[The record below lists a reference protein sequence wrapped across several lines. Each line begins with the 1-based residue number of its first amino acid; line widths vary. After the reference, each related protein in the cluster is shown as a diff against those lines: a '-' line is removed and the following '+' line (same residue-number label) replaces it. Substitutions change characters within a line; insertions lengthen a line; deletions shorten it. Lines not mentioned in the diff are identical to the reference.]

1 MIEGRTLWE
10 LLEKRVEATPDARM
24 TLDEE
29 GRELT
34 FAEYKAASE
43 QAAAGLASLGIGEGD
58 VVSWQL
64 PTWNESLVLIAA
76 LARLGAVQNP
86 ILPIYREREVGF
98 VVRQAKTKL
107 LVTPQEFNRHDFAT
121 MAQGIAA
128 GVNEEGGNL
137 QTLVVEKGAPF
148 PPGDVADLPA
158 PPTPSDDL
166 PVRWLFYTSGTT
178 ADPKGA
184 QHTDGTVSVTAKN
197 MGQRYRVTEDDK
209 VAMVF
214 PVTHIGGVTWLLT
227 ALQYGCE
234 LLMLQ
239 AFNPTTTVPFLAEN
253 DVTLAGAGTAFHQVY
268 LGAQREA
275 GDAPIFP
282 KVRAFPG
289 GGAPKPPQLHYDLK
303 VEMGGVG
310 ILSGYGLTEAPI
322 LVLAD
327 AEDTDEVLA
336 ETEGGP
342 MPGVELKLVTTEGKV
357 AGPGEE
363 GEVRAKAP
371 QMMKGYLDSSL
382 DEAGFDEDGWFR
394 TGDLGKQDAD
404 GNLVITGRLKDIII
418 RNGENI
424 SAKEVED
431 LLYQHPKVADVAV
444 IGIPNEK
451 TGERAVAVI
460 QPAEGDAITQQE
472 MREFLTGEGLMVQKV
487 PEQLELIEVLP
498 RNPTGKIL
506 KHELRATYGA

>member
-10 LLEKRVEATPDARM
+10 LLEKRVEATPDRRM
-24 TLDEE
+24 TVDEE
-29 GRELT
+29 GRTLT
-34 FAEYKAASE
+34 FAEFKE
-43 QAAAGLASLGIGEGD
+43 ETERAAAGLSLLGIGEGS

-64 PTWNESLVLIAA
+64 PTWNESLVLVAA
-76 LARLGAVQNP
+76 LSRLGAVQNP

-98 VVRQAKTKL
+98 VCRQAGTSV
-107 LVTPQEFNRHDFAT
+107 LVVPSVFNKFDFQA
-121 MAQGIAA
+121 MAEGIAA
-128 GVNEEGGNL
+128 DVKGEGQEL
-137 QTLVVEKGAPF
+137 EVL
-148 PPGDVADLPA
+148 VADKELPVGDPMVLPPA
-158 PPTPSDDL
+158 PEPSDDP

-184 QHTDGTVSVTAKN
+184 RHTDATIAATAKG
-197 MGQRYRVTEDDK
+197 MGGRYRVDEDDK

-214 PVTHIGGVTWLLT
+214 PFTHIGGITWLFT
-227 ALQYGCE
+227 CLQTGCE
-234 LLMLQ
+234 LLMLE
-239 AFNPTTTVPFLAEN
+239 AFNPATTVPFLAEN

-268 LGAQREA
+268 LNAQREA
-275 GDAPIFP
+275 GADPIFP

-289 GGAPKPPQLHYDLK
+289 GGAPKPPQLHHDIK
-303 VEMGGVG
+303 AEMGGLG

-327 AEDTDEVLA
+327 ADDPDEVLA
-336 ETEGGP
+336 ETEGKP
-342 MPGVELKLVTTEGKV
+342 MPGVELKLVTIDGQI

-371 QMMKGYLDSSL
+371 QMMKGYLDAAL
-382 DEAGFDEDGWFR
+382 DEEAFDEDGWFR

-444 IGIPNEK
+444 VGIPDPK
-451 TGERAVAVI
+451 TGERAVAVV
-460 QPAEGDAITQQE
+460 QSAEGDPITPE
-472 MREFLTGEGLMVQKV
+472 EVHAFLTGEGLMVQKV
-487 PEQLELIEVLP
+487 PERLEFVDVLP
-498 RNPTGKIL
+498 RNPTGKVL
-506 KHELRATYGA
+506 KHELRSRYGA

>member
-10 LLEKRVEATPDARM
+10 LMEKRVEATPDAPM
-24 TLDEE
+24 ALNEE

-34 FAEYKAASE
+34 FAGYLAAAE
-43 QAAAGLASLGIGEGD
+43 QAAAGFAALGVGEGD

-76 LARLGAVQNP
+76 LSRVCAVQNP
-86 ILPIYREREVGF
+86 ILLIYREREVGF

-107 LVTPQEFNRHDFAT
+107 LVTPQEFNRFEFAT
-121 MAQGIAA
+121 MAQGIAES
-128 GVNEEGGNL
+128 VNADGGDL
-137 QTLVVEKGAPF
+137 QTLVVDKGAAF
-148 PPGDVADLPA
+148 PAGEVAELPA
-158 PPTPSDDL
+158 APPPSDEP

-184 QHTDGTVSVTAKN
+184 QHTDVTVAATAKG
-197 MGQRYRVTEDDK
+197 MGERYRVTEDDK

-214 PVTHIGGVTWLLT
+214 PVTHIGGVTWLFT
-227 ALQYGCE
+227 ALQCGCE

-239 AFNPTTTVPFLAEN
+239 AFNPTTTVPFLAEHG
-253 DVTLAGAGTAFHQVY
+253 VTLAGAGTAFHQVY
-268 LGAQREA
+268 LNAQREA
-275 GDAPIFP
+275 GSEPIFP
-282 KVRAFPG
+282 DVRAFPG
-289 GGAPKPPQLHYDLK
+289 GGAPKPPQLHHDIK
-303 VEMGGVG
+303 AEMGGVG

-327 AEDTDEVLA
+327 NDDSDQVLA
-336 ETEGGP
+336 ETEGKP
-342 MPGVELKLVTTEGKV
+342 MPGVELKLVTTDGKV
-357 AGPGEE
+357 AGPDEE

-371 QMMKGYLDSSL
+371 QMMKGYLDPEL
-382 DEAGFDEDGWFR
+382 DVAAFDEQGWFR
-394 TGDLGKQDAD
+394 TGDLGKQDAE
-404 GNLVITGRLKDIII
+404 GNLVITGRLKDVII

-444 IGIPNEK
+444 IGLPDER
-451 TGERAVAVI
+451 TGERAVAVV
-460 QPAEGDAITQQE
+460 QTAGDEPLTSTE

-487 PEQLELIEVLP
+487 PEQLEFLEVLP
-498 RNPTGKIL
+498 RNPTGKVL

>member
-1 MIEGRTLWE
+1 MIEGRTFWD
-10 LLEKRVEATPDARM
+10 LLEQRVEATPDARM
-24 TLDEE
+24 TIDEQ

-34 FAEYKAASE
+34 FAGYRDACE
-43 QAAAGLASLGIGEGD
+43 QAAAGLAGLGVGEGS

-64 PTWNESLVLIAA
+64 PTWNESLVLIGA
-76 LARLGAVQNP
+76 LSRLGAVQNP
-86 ILPIYREREVGF
+86 ILPIYRQREVGF
-98 VVRQAKTKL
+98 VVRQAGTGL
-107 LVTPQEFNRHDFAT
+107 LVTPGEFNKFDFAA

-128 GVNEEGGNL
+128 DVRGEGGDL
-137 QTLVVEKGAPF
+137 QTLVVDKGAPL
-148 PPGDVADLPA
+148 PQGEVAALPA
-158 PPTPSDDL
+158 PPAPSDDL

-184 QHTDGTVSVTAKN
+184 QHTDATIAATAAG
-197 MGQRYRVTEDDK
+197 MGERYRVSEDDK

-227 ALQYGCE
+227 ALQRGCE
-234 LLMLQ
+234 LLMIE
-239 AFNPTTTVPFLAEN
+239 AFNPATTVPFLAEH

-268 LGAQREA
+268 LAAQREA
-275 GDAPIFP
+275 GAEPLFP
-282 KVRAFPG
+282 NVRAFPG

-303 VEMGGVG
+303 AEMGGVG

-327 AEDTDEVLA
+327 ADDPDEVLA

-342 MPGVELKLVTTEGKV
+342 MPGVELKLVTVEGEV

-382 DEAGFDEDGWFR
+382 DADAFDDEGFFR

-424 SAKEVED
+424 SAKDVED
-431 LLYQHPKVADVAV
+431 SLYHHPKVADVAV
-444 IGIPNEK
+444 VGIPDAK
-451 TGERAVAVI
+451 TGERAVAVVV
-460 QPAEGDAITQQE
+460 AADGDPITMDE
-472 MREFLTGEGLMVQKV
+472 MKDFLTGQGHMVQKV
-487 PEQLELIEVLP
+487 PEQLELVDALP

-506 KHELRATYGA
+506 KHELRARYGA

>member
-10 LLEKRVEATPDARM
+10 LLERRVEATPDARM
-24 TLDEE
+24 ALD
-29 GRELT
+29 
-34 FAEYKAASE
+34 E
-43 QAAAGLASLGIGEGD
+43 QAAAGLAAQGVGEGD

-64 PTWNESLVLIAA
+64 PTWNESLILVAA
-76 LARLGAVQNP
+76 LSRLGAVQNP

-98 VVRQAKTKL
+98 VVRQARSKL
-107 LVTPQEFNRHDFAT
+107 LVTPQEFNRFEFAA
-121 MAQGIAA
+121 MAQGIAE
-128 GVNEEGGNL
+128 GVNAEGGNL
-137 QTLVVEKGAPF
+137 GSLVVDKGAPF
-148 PPGDVADLPA
+148 PDGDVAALPA
-158 PPTPSDDL
+158 PPTPADDL

-178 ADPKGA
+178 ADPKGT
-184 QHTDGTVSVTAKN
+184 QHTDATIAATAKG
-197 MGQRYRVTEDDK
+197 MGERYRVTEDDK

-227 ALQYGCE
+227 SLQHGCE
-234 LLMLQ
+234 LLMIQ
-239 AFNPTTTVPFLAEN
+239 GFNPTTTVPFLAEN

-268 LGAQREA
+268 LQAQREA
-275 GDAPIFP
+275 GDQPIFP
-282 KVRAFPG
+282 HVRAFPG
-289 GGAPKPPQLHYDLK
+289 GGAPKPPQLHYDIK

-327 AEDTDEVLA
+327 AGDGDDVLA

-371 QMMKGYLDSSL
+371 QMMKGYLDPEL
-382 DEAGFDEDGWFR
+382 DVAAFDEDGWFR

-444 IGIPNEK
+444 VGIPNPK
-451 TGERAVAVI
+451 TGERAVAVV
-460 QPAEGDAITQQE
+460 QSAEGDPITQQE
-472 MREFLTGEGLMVQKV
+472 MHAFLTGEGLMVQKV
-487 PEQLELIEVLP
+487 PEQLEFVDLLP